1 MAVILLL
8 INGLGFIGF
17 GFLGLVSPETSA
29 NLIGLDL
36 LGADAEIEIFA
47 QYGGLF
53 IAIGC
58 FGVWGALRETMQR
71 SSLALLLMVYAGLG
85 GGRLIGLLVV
95 EGAAGSYTFGAMA
108 YEFLM
113 VAFIGLALYLAKPLQ
128 AMR

>member
-1 MAVILLL
+1 
-8 INGLGFIGF
+8 
-17 GFLGLVSPETSA
+17 
-29 NLIGLDL
+29 
-36 LGADAEIEIFA
+36 
-47 QYGGLF
+47 
-53 IAIGC
+53 
-58 FGVWGALRETMQR
+58 
-71 SSLALLLMVYAGLG
+71 MVYAGLG